1 MHHTVVISDIHLCE
15 VEPGTGP
22 WMRYRQ
28 RAYIP
33 DAEIARMLDAA
44 RAKVRGDALTL
55 VLNGDVFDFD
65 APRVVGTESV
75 FHDLPRSAEH
85 AVPAVAAILDDH
97 PVFVAAIGRVLA
109 DGHEVVI
116 ISGNH
121 DVQLT
126 LPEVRAIVA
135 ARFVEAAT
143 AALGDG
149 SSAGPPSARATLAAR
164 IHFRAW
170 FHVTPDGVLVEH
182 GHLYDPYCSYRY
194 PMAPYKRGRREIVGT
209 MGSIGTR
216 LLVSR
221 LGYFNP
227 HVESSIMM
235 SKLGY
240 LKHWAQYY
248 LFTRRSI
255 SLIWA
260 YGTCRALLTLWMN
273 RESACEARFRGNIL
287 ACARE
292 TGQPAA
298 AIAGHARLFTAPADE
313 TLFRCVRELWVDRV
327 ALGLVGFA
335 LGMAWLIYAGMPWG
349 LLGLLAPLVMLMIY
363 ERVYPKPPIE
373 DTWGR
378 VGGAMRQ
385 IATLHKA
392 RAVVFGHTHNAEASW
407 EDNVFYGNSGS
418 WSAAY
423 HDETCTKPVYQERPL
438 IWLTSDGRGEL
449 FGGLWTWK
457 NGTLERRVVRARPE
471 VEEEEIV
478 AAPVSGWQTTAAAR
492 ESSAALSRDG
502 STGVSSQEASG

>member
-33 DAEIARMLDAA
+33 DAEIACMLDIV
-44 RAKVRGDALTL
+44 RAKVRGDSLTL

-65 APRVVGTESV
+65 APRVVGSESV

-97 PVFVAAIGRVLA
+97 PIFVAAIGRVLA

-121 DVQLT
+121 DVQIT

-135 ARFVEAAT
+135 ARFVEAAA
-143 AALGDG
+143 AALSDG
-149 SSAGPPSARATLAAR
+149 SSSGPASARATIAAR

-170 FHVTPDGVLVEH
+170 FHMTRDGVLVEH

-194 PMAPYKRGRREIVGT
+194 PMAPFKRGKREIVGT

-216 LLVSR
+216 VLVSR

-260 YGTCRALLTLWMN
+260 YGTAHVLVALRLN
-273 RESACEARFRGNIL
+273 REQSCEARFRGNIL

-292 TGQPAA
+292 TGEPAA
-298 AIAGHARLFTAPADE
+298 AISGHARLFTPPAEE
-313 TLFRCVRELWVDRV
+313 TFFRVVRELWVDRV
-327 ALGLVGFA
+327 AVGLVSFL
-335 LGMAWLIYAGMPWG
+335 LGMAWLAYAGMPWG
-349 LLGLLAPLVMLMIY
+349 LLGLLAPLMLTLY

-373 DTWGR
+373 DTWNR
-378 VGGAMRQ
+378 VGGAMRH
-385 IATLHKA
+385 IASLHKA
-392 RAVVFGHTHNAEASW
+392 RAVIFGHTHNAEASW
-407 EDNVFYGNSGS
+407 EGNVFYGNSGS
-418 WSAAY
+418 WSAAF
-423 HDETCTKPVYQERPL
+423 HDETCTKPVFQERPL
-438 IWLTSDGRGEL
+438 IWLTSDAHGEL

-457 NGTLERRVVRARPE
+457 NGTIERSVVRDRPQV
-471 VEEEEIV
+471 VEEV
-478 AAPVSGWQTTAAAR
+478 AAPVSGWQTTAAGAAR
-492 ESSAALSRDG
+492 ESSVAVVRDASAG
-502 STGVSSQEASG
+502 TSQEASG